1 MVNVGIAL
9 SCALAALLVTAMIT
23 DARERR
29 IPNWLNGAIALIAP
43 ALWIVHAVPVWPDI
57 AIQFGIAL
65 GMLALLSILMQAGQ
79 MGGGDVKMIAAL
91 ALVFS
96 PGDFVLMLIG
106 MAAIGGIMT
115 AGVLVHHRL
124 RTPDAPFE
132 NPYGIAIAL
141 GALLVLGE
149 WYQLIPTI
157 DILRVVFLVS
167 VMLSA
172 CALAFVTV
180 LRIRRRSEA
189 RRTIS

>member
-9 SCALAALLVTAMIT
+9 SCALATLLVTAMIT

-29 IPNWLNGAIALIAP
+29 IPNWLNGGIALIAP
-43 ALWIVHAVPVWPDI
+43 ALWVVHAVPLWPDI